1 MRALFA
7 ICAAVLLAGCTCGTV
22 RELKDPSTLTP
33 DGKAMKTRSD
43 KALDYSV
50 AISIAAKPETVWAV
64 LTDASGFT
72 KWNSTL
78 TKFEGKIEKEGKIAL
93 ISKVAPNRT
102 FTLKVSDFDAPKK
115 MTWEDGNAMFLGVR
129 HFTLTEKDGGTVLAM
144 SETYSGM
151 FLGSAE
157 KEMPDFTANFETFA
171 ADVKREAETREPK
184 PQAPPPEPTPEA
196 QQPEAE
202 SQK

>member
-1 MRALFA
+1 MRTFL
-7 ICAAVLLAGCTCGTV
+7 VLSLATLLTGCTCGTV
-22 RELKDPSTLTP
+22 RELKDPSTLTA
-33 DGKAMKTRSD
+33 DGKAVKTRSD

-50 AISIAAKPETVWAV
+50 AIPIAAKPDVVWAV
-64 LTDASGFT
+64 LTDAAGFT

-78 TKFEGKIEKEGKIAL
+78 TKFEGKIEKDGKISL
-93 ISKVAPNRT
+93 VSKVAPDRT
-102 FTLKVSDFDAPKK
+102 FTLEVSQFDAPKK

-171 ADVKREAETREPK
+171 ADVKREAESRK
-184 PQAPPPEPTPEA
+184 
-196 QQPEAE
+196 
-202 SQK
+202 